1 MVYTMTGISFLRS
14 SPVLTL
20 LMLIQGYSV
29 VNYIYGTVF
38 NALSIHKQSTGAE
51 EITSYLLV
59 AHTKK

>member
-1 MVYTMTGISFLRS
+1 MVCTMTGISFLRS

-38 NALSIHKQSTGAE
+38 DALSIHKQYTGAQ
-51 EITSYLLV
+51 EITS
-59 AHTKK
+59 